1 MRVTNAKSRSLC
13 KAEKNVSLVAISLD
27 DDKTAYTTAIKKYPS
42 TLHSCDYKKGES
54 AAVSDYYIYG
64 LPTFIILDKD
74 HKIVGKYAL
83 WEEAIPVLE
92 KDEIH

>member
-1 MRVTNAKSRSLC
+1 M
-13 KAEKNVSLVAISLD
+13 
-27 DDKTAYTTAIKKYPS
+27 
-42 TLHSCDYKKGES
+42 LHSCDYKKWKS

-64 LPTFIILDKD
+64 SPTFIVLDKD

>member
-1 MRVTNAKSRSLC
+1 MMIKPPIQRLS
-13 KAEKNVSLVAISLD
+13 KNTQVRYTVA
-27 DDKTAYTTAIKKYPS
+27 
-42 TLHSCDYKKGES
+42 DYKKWES

-64 LPTFIILDKD
+64 LPTFTVLDKG

-92 KDEIH
+92 KDQIHQH

>member
-1 MRVTNAKSRSLC
+1 MPKVEAYAKLH
-13 KAEKNVSLVAISLD
+13 KNVSLVAISLD

-42 TLHSCDYKKGES
+42 TLHSCDYKKWES

>member
-1 MRVTNAKSRSLC
+1 MPKVEAYSKQQKNAS
-13 KAEKNVSLVAISLD
+13 VVAISLD
-27 DDKTAYTTAIKKYPS
+27 DDKTTYTDAIKKYPS
-42 TLHSCDYKKGES
+42 MLHSCDYKKWKS

-64 LPTFIILDKD
+64 LPTFIVLDKD